1 MGSEMCIRDRYPR
14 SATIDTRVHPW
25 MPEHTCRASP
35 SHLQGMKAAQGRACV
50 VDIGQQYSC
59 RYPPARPKSKRVH
72 DGDPDAPPVATP
84 TVASPAIP
92 AAAALPMRQGA
103 EARVQAPT
111 MHWPPAPPAAPTT
124 LAAGAPAM
132 HPPPAPPAATQNP
145 QLRRGLR
152 GFTGYRRLLPL
163 QHERHRRW
171 GLWRGLRCTG
181 HWWRLLSR
189 CRPRHCRRY
198 PRPLLCQ

>member
-1 MGSEMCIRDRYPR
+1 M
-14 SATIDTRVHPW
+14 H
-25 MPEHTCRASP
+25 MPEHTCRAS
-35 SHLQGMKAAQGRACV
+35 STYSQGMTADQVRAYVAGTGWQC
-50 VDIGQQYSC
+50 SC
-59 RYPPARPKSKRVH
+59 RYPPARPASKRVRA
-72 DGDPDAPPVATP
+72 GDALPPSVMTP
-84 TVASPAIP
+84 TASLPAIP
-92 AAAALPMRQGA
+92 AAAPVPMMQGE